1 MQVSASMFYLQ
12 QLERLLHAK
21 DNLITWGLRVA
32 FLFINNLYIWRLMNM
47 NCYIP
52 KGSILFPVKYS
63 LLSLIC
69 NIGLLLASLE
79 FGRKFPK
86 LTLVALLPTFVI
98 TPFFVAMDYWI
109 ATWIAVSA
117 GGLGIYRC
125 LRRQI

>member
-1 MQVSASMFYLQ
+1 
-12 QLERLLHAK
+12 
-21 DNLITWGLRVA
+21 
-32 FLFINNLYIWRLMNM
+32 MNM
-47 NCYIP
+47 NCYMT

-79 FGRKFPK
+79 FRKKFPK
-86 LTLVALLPTFVI
+86 LTLIALLPTFVI
-98 TPFFVAMDYWI
+98 TPFFVTMDYWI

-125 LRRQI
+125 LRRQIKP